1 MKSFKN
7 FIAEEQELLLMSAS
21 SDKYEKDVSDYLDGI
36 DGVTAQRPKVSTKYA
51 DVLVNFGRNKTWVEV
66 KMNHTDNLGN
76 TRVSYVDGKWT
87 AAAPLDPVKKFAIEY
102 LTNDRQTQQFLK
114 DIAAFAGIKD
124 WKKMTVPSTQGLLKN
139 KNAVPYQ
146 KMKEYMSTRAQ
157 YILDVPNVDL
167 GQLVTRHY
175 LEGKAEPAHY
185 MQASDDFYM
194 IGKSNP
200 LGLPTDIPEL
210 GKKGQC
216 MGSFKMRIG
225 IRGSKPFY
233 EIQPEIKIS
242 NMPSSPYSVKPG
254 TKKKN
259 PFTHHRVR
267 TV

>member
-1 MKSFKN
+1 MKSFKT

-21 SDKYEKDVSDYLDGI
+21 SDKHEKDVADYLDSMP
-36 DGVTAQRPKVSTKYA
+36 GVSAKRPSVSTKYA
-51 DVLVNFGRNKTWVEV
+51 DVFVDFEGKKTWIEV

-76 TRVSYVDGKWT
+76 TRVSYVNGKWT

-102 LTNDRQTQQFLK
+102 LTNDRKTQEFLK
-114 DIAAFAGIKD
+114 DIAKFAGIKD
-124 WKKMTVPSTQGLLKN
+124 WKNMTVPSTQGLLKN
-139 KNAVPYQ
+139 ANAVPYE
-146 KMKEYMSTRAQ
+146 KMKEYMKTRKQ
-157 YILDVPNVDL
+157 YILDIPGVDL
-167 GQLVTRHY
+167 GQLVTKHY

-185 MQASDDFYM
+185 MQAGDDFYM

-200 LGLPTDIPEL
+200 LALPTDIPEV

-233 EIQPEIKIS
+233 EIQPEIKIT
-242 NMPSSPYSVKPG
+242 NMPKSPYSIKPG
-254 TKKKN
+254 TRQKN
-259 PFTHHRVR
+259 PFTHQRVR